1 MFIIDIKHNV
11 KAMNG
16 FFFFQKALWDRFIT
30 SLKNGLQQVNQ
41 GEVCQN
47 IMINVLSN
55 FVSLINNR
63 YEKLFLNHLTLS
75 IFD

>member
-30 SLKNGLQQVNQ
+30 SLKNGLQQFNQ
-41 GEVCQN
+41 GEVC
-47 IMINVLSN
+47 SN
-55 FVSLINNR
+55 KAGRGLEISKSKELPNPMVN
-63 YEKLFLNHLTLS
+63 
-75 IFD
+75 